1 MVAADVE
8 FGDAG
13 DGRHEDDS
21 EERADVEDEDLILE
35 GPGEREKEQDADGKE
50 DVAADFGAG
59 ALLVGGKV
67 VGCGD
72 GQASSPWDAACWMQ
86 FSVRFCGLGGGVWS
100 LSRVGGSLT
109 GRCGVDEK
117 AYPRG

>member
-8 FGDAG
+8 LCDAG

-21 EERADVEDEDLILE
+21 EERADVEDEDLLLE
-35 GPGEREKEQDADGKE
+35 GPGEGEEEQDADGKE

-59 ALLVGGKV
+59 ALLVRGEV
-67 VGCGD
+67 FGCGD
-72 GQASSPWDAACWMQ
+72 GQASSPWVLPVGCSLVCAFAVGWG
-86 FSVRFCGLGGGVWS
+86 SVEFESCS
-100 LSRVGGSLT
+100 
-109 GRCGVDEK
+109 CEMEDEK